1 MCLRCIGRILQVTRV
16 SPTLERPYTL
26 AVPPAQTRAF
36 IEPMLLFWTELSL
49 KQAGGAYATVRWWTT
64 LPEIVLLHGTR
75 REWKSPTEKLKVVPI
90 KGGGSVI
97 VSSTTV
103 HARAQNPKSFGAVNI
118 SYHCALT
125 VQSAESSLHLLTS
138 PIWCM
143 RSANPPQLA
152 DSRREQPMT
161 KVEMLTERYRLQVT
175 RHEC

>member
-1 MCLRCIGRILQVTRV
+1 
-16 SPTLERPYTL
+16 
-26 AVPPAQTRAF
+26 
-36 IEPMLLFWTELSL
+36 
-49 KQAGGAYATVRWWTT
+49 
-64 LPEIVLLHGTR
+64 
-75 REWKSPTEKLKVVPI
+75 LKVVPI

-103 HARAQNPKSFGAVNI
+103 HARAQNP
-118 SYHCALT
+118 
-125 VQSAESSLHLLTS
+125 SA
-138 PIWCM
+138 IWCM